1 MFHKNLTAGRHNVL
15 RCCILI
21 LLFAGSCDKKAQ
33 EAPQELEFLVD
44 KALIDSCYS
53 DSSLKIAFC
62 PPKGWN
68 PLPDS
73 TLKQARIKLERTLQP
88 TTNIHFRLI
97 QLFLDST
104 NGNFCSLTQVSVVGA
119 LPTLVHMAQIYE
131 ESLPEKFPKAQ
142 INKGRFQIENIGVI
156 QFLILTEEQVIFKLL
171 FATPTRSICQ
181 LDYAIARAIYPKV
194 VRSIESSI
202 GSLTVQ

>member
-1 MFHKNLTAGRHNVL
+1 MFRKNLTAGRHNIL

-21 LLFAGSCDKKAQ
+21 LLFAASCDKKAQ

-44 KALIDSCYS
+44 EALIDSCYS
-53 DSSLKIAFC
+53 DSSVKIAFC

-73 TLKQARIKLERTLQP
+73 ALKEVRTRME
-88 TTNIHFRLI
+88 TTMQLSNIQIRLI
-97 QLFLDST
+97 QFFIDST
-104 NGNFCSLTQVSVVGA
+104 NSNFCSLMQVSVVA
-119 LPTLVHMAQIYE
+119 ASPTMVHLAQIYE

-142 INKGRFQIENIGVI
+142 INKGRFQIEKIDVI

-171 FATPTRSICQ
+171 FASPTKSICQ

-194 VRSIESSI
+194 VRGIESSI